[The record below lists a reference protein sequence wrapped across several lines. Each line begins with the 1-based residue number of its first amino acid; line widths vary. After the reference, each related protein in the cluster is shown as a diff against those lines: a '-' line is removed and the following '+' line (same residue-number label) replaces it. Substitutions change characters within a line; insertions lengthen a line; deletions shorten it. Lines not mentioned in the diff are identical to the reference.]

1 MSRVLRSSRLALAV
15 PIGIASAL
23 FCAAAPVDAAS
34 HKARLSADLAD
45 HLNAGSRSI
54 DVIVEGNRGTVDAL
68 AARYN
73 LTVKRYL
80 KQAAVLTVNAGQ
92 LDALRQD
99 EDVDHLSGDIRIQ
112 SSVAEVTAESIGAD
126 QVWAGSAG

>member
-45 HLNAGSRSI
+45 HLNAGS
-54 DVIVEGNRGTVDAL
+54 
-68 AARYN
+68 
-73 LTVKRYL
+73 
-80 KQAAVLTVNAGQ
+80 Q
-92 LDALRQD
+92 
-99 EDVDHLSGDIRIQ
+99 
-112 SSVAEVTAESIGAD
+112 SIGL
-126 QVWAGSAG
+126 AGKRDRLLAWSLPLSLA